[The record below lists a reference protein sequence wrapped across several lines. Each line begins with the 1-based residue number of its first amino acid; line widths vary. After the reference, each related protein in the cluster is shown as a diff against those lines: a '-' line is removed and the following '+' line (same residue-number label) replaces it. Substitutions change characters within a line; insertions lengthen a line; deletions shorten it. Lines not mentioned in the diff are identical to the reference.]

1 MSRCLLKV
9 STIFCGTVQ
18 WLHWLQ
24 ILGMAK
30 LFAHPFAV
38 SSISCYLVKCQ
49 IMSLDLVTSH
59 LILKCKNPR
68 YSHMAMPPLLRNTVF
83 RDASFNN
90 LLRHKE
96 KVSSECCQNDREP
109 QLTPLPRCLPSTDL
123 ITRDHTTNT
132 THLPTQQFATFQLR
146 STAILKYPIIIHGF
160 VRRS

>member
-1 MSRCLLKV
+1 MKISQWKIGDRTFFSLEVDDQLLLLKV

-96 KVSSECCQNDREP
+96 KVSSECCQNDRE
-109 QLTPLPRCLPSTDL
+109 T
-123 ITRDHTTNT
+123 
-132 THLPTQQFATFQLR
+132 
-146 STAILKYPIIIHGF
+146 
-160 VRRS
+160 